1 MMLYFICP
9 ATWKESKQVHHDTNP
24 ELPVTELIN
33 NIPPI
38 HSASNLET
46 EHSYSIVTSG
56 HGTLINPP
64 TQLTEKLHNVMTI
77 QPPILSTVPTIGPL
91 HISLNSREIIV
102 GSFHPFFK
110 VIYETIFPRCKFPE
124 SPQPWRIS
132 LILEVVYGAWTLIRS
147 SVIQKFCK
155 CKDLQYGTLFNL
167 LDNYIPLVLSIYSTS
182 SKLNNFTEYLR
193 AMVRIWVMFTCLK
206 RRHYN
211 KAPLVWINMC
221 AHWGNYCPQL
231 QYTSF
236 YTTKYYNF
244 R

>member
-77 QPPILSTVPTIGPL
+77 QPPILYYWSTTYSV
-91 HISLNSREIIV
+91 SLNSREIIV

-110 VIYETIFPRCKFPE
+110 VINETIFLRCKFPE

-132 LILEVVYGAWTLIRS
+132 YSGSCLWCLDVQLSRNFASAKI
-147 SVIQKFCK
+147 
-155 CKDLQYGTLFNL
+155 FNMEHK
-167 LDNYIPLVLSIYSTS
+167 I
-182 SKLNNFTEYLR
+182 
-193 AMVRIWVMFTCLK
+193 
-206 RRHYN
+206 
-211 KAPLVWINMC
+211 
-221 AHWGNYCPQL
+221 
-231 QYTSF
+231 
-236 YTTKYYNF
+236 
-244 R
+244 

>member
-124 SPQPWRIS
+124 SPPPWRIS

-155 CKDLQYGTLFNL
+155 CKDLQYGITLFNL

-182 SKLNNFTEYLR
+182 FKLNNFTEYLR
-193 AMVRIWVMFTCLK
+193 AI
-206 RRHYN
+206 
-211 KAPLVWINMC
+211 IN
-221 AHWGNYCPQL
+221 G
-231 QYTSF
+231 
-236 YTTKYYNF
+236 
-244 R
+244 